1 MTSSGELA
9 MKFAAMHLPAPR
21 SRRSSNVSVTSA
33 MVLQGWQVAWRVT
46 VVGEAE
52 RRKVSI
58 VREQSGHGSVMI
70 GFIDGSFL
78 LLKLLSL
85 GCGLGSCRLYPTAP
99 KRSARGGAC
108 PARRYLH
115 PAHAASES
123 LATVPKAW
131 RTSEAAAK
139 TCTRASSSM

>member
-9 MKFAAMHLPAPR
+9 MKFAATHLPAPR
-21 SRRSSNVSVTSA
+21 SRKSSNVSVTSA
-33 MVLQGWQVAWRVT
+33 MVLQGWQVAWSVT

-70 GFIDGSFL
+70 GFIDGVLSPVEVVVL
-78 LLKLLSL
+78 RLWIGKLPSL
-85 GCGLGSCRLYPTAP
+85 PYGSLE
-99 KRSARGGAC
+99 KRTRGRMSRAAVL
-108 PARRYLH
+108 P

-131 RTSEAAAK
+131 RTSEAASK